1 MGTLTYTWSG
11 GATGT
16 GTIKTPA
23 PGQATT
29 CTVTAEN
36 ASDEISASLT
46 VYKVDTALSGNVAG
60 DAVAIAKPY
69 GKAGDTIN
77 IDYTVAKT
85 GTKSNDVAFTG
96 GTVVKTDD
104 PNKATYNIAAG
115 DAAANGTITLTATF
129 AHVDLPALS
138 GTVVLT
144 IDPATGEVTAV
155 ANVDNADQVGTL
167 TYTWSGGAA
176 GTGTMKT
183 PTPGQAATCTV
194 TAAEATGSISAS
206 VTVYKV
212 DTALSGAVAGDAA
225 AIAKPYGKAGD
236 TVNIDYAVAN
246 SGTKSNDVAF
256 TGGTV
261 TKTPPSIATYDI
273 VAGDATNGVI
283 TITATFTHISY
294 PALAGTVALT
304 IDPATGEVTAV
315 ANIDNADPV
324 GTLTYTWSGS
334 AAGTGTM
341 KTPTL
346 GQAATCTVTATE
358 ADGSI
363 SASVT
368 VYKVNTILS
377 GAVAGDAAAI
387 AKPYGKAGDTVNI
400 DYAVAE
406 TGTVSNSVAFTGGA
420 VVKTVPNK
428 ATYNIVAGDAANG
441 AITITATFTHS
452 SSSGG
457 GGGLT
462 PPGQEAT
469 VNDGTHTDAVGVKT
483 DAQTGTASVELSQEQ
498 VSKDKDVVVTM
509 PKMDNISTIVL
520 DIPVPAISQP
530 EGQGG
535 SITLVTDSAVIV
547 LPSDMLTGLTSANG
561 SRARISITVVDAADL
576 PPAAKTRFQVIL

>member
-1 MGTLTYTWSG
+1 
-11 GATGT
+11 
-16 GTIKTPA
+16 
-23 PGQATT
+23 
-29 CTVTAEN
+29 
-36 ASDEISASLT
+36 
-46 VYKVDTALSGNVAG
+46 
-60 DAVAIAKPY
+60 
-69 GKAGDTIN
+69 
-77 IDYTVAKT
+77 
-85 GTKSNDVAFTG
+85 
-96 GTVVKTDD
+96 
-104 PNKATYNIAAG
+104 
-115 DAAANGTITLTATF
+115 
-129 AHVDLPALS
+129 
-138 GTVVLT
+138 
-144 IDPATGEVTAV
+144 
-155 ANVDNADQVGTL
+155 
-167 TYTWSGGAA
+167 
-176 GTGTMKT
+176 
-183 PTPGQAATCTV
+183 
-194 TAAEATGSISAS
+194 
-206 VTVYKV
+206 
-212 DTALSGAVAGDAA
+212 
-225 AIAKPYGKAGD
+225 
-236 TVNIDYAVAN
+236 
-246 SGTKSNDVAF
+246 
-256 TGGTV
+256 
-261 TKTPPSIATYDI
+261 
-273 VAGDATNGVI
+273 
-283 TITATFTHISY
+283 
-294 PALAGTVALT
+294 
-304 IDPATGEVTAV
+304 
-315 ANIDNADPV
+315 
-324 GTLTYTWSGS
+324 
-334 AAGTGTM
+334 M